1 MKEQVG
7 ELTVRLD
14 RIEKVRMNA
23 TKVYPFDRIE
33 KIGRHIRGI
42 GYEEPVYFPKNAAY
56 FWKLRI
62 KRDDDDRNSKHLP
75 KTNYDTSL
83 LIQIAKLLKYLV
95 EFYGIDDYQYWGK
108 THSEWDVTDEGQP
121 DEGHSDGGESHSELS
136 MSLEEAAKE
145 YLPGRSK
152 TLQQSLA
159 CFAAVDGEAN

>member
-33 KIGRHIRGI
+33 KTGRHIRGI
-42 GYEEPVYFPKNAAY
+42 GYEEPVYFPKNAGD

-62 KRDDDDRNSKHLP
+62 KRDDDDDRNSKHLP

-83 LIQIAKLLKYLV
+83 LLIQTAKLLKYLV
-95 EFYGIDDYQYWGK
+95 EFYGIDD
-108 THSEWDVTDEGQP
+108 
-121 DEGHSDGGESHSELS
+121 
-136 MSLEEAAKE
+136 
-145 YLPGRSK
+145 
-152 TLQQSLA
+152 
-159 CFAAVDGEAN
+159 